1 LIIQGTA
8 PLRHEDWVSSVA
20 FSPDGRTLATGSGDN
35 TARLW
40 ELEQG
45 LADLACACDSG
56 RFLPLS
62 EEDRQRFGI
71 TKEWCSRRC
80 RPNFAPNCA

>member
-1 LIIQGTA
+1 M
-8 PLRHEDWVSSVA
+8 SSVA
-20 FSPDGRTLATGSGDN
+20 FSPDGRTLATGSGDNTLKSLISGSGDN

-45 LADLACACDSG
+45 LADLACAPV

-71 TKEWCSRRC
+71 TKEWC
-80 RPNFAPNCA
+80 APGTWSIT